1 MITTVFTMIGGGWCG
16 ESGCYAGTL
25 FYGMG
30 LIICLTKTVLTAV
43 VN

>member
-1 MITTVFTMIGGGWCG
+1 MFTIIRGGKCG
-16 ESGCYAGTL
+16 EIGCYAGK
-25 FYGMG
+25 FFDGME